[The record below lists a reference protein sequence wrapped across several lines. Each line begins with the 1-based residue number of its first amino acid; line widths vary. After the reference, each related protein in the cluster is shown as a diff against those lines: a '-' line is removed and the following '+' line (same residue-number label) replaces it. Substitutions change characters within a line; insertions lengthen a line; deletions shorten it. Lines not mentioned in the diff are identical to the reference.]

1 MADITVVPAEDR
13 QGSGLVQRQVRRR
26 EETIL
31 NAAHAL
37 MLEKGYAAMT
47 MDDLA
52 ARAGITK
59 PTLYRYFSSK
69 ETIAVK
75 ALVRLIRRGR
85 EYLAQIDPQLPAIE
99 RIEQAIRWVLHA
111 RYIEGH
117 GMFGAAREGLNPI
130 IRSHRDYQNE
140 VHLLLE
146 IFTGM
151 IEDGKQEGSIAP
163 NLVTRA
169 AAQVVFSVVRDWE
182 YDHLLL
188 SSEWPRDAFLETL
201 ALILLNG
208 LRNPV
213 EECKNVS
220 S

>member
-1 MADITVVPAEDR
+1 VSATVVR
-13 QGSGLVQRQVRRR
+13 QGSGIVRRQARR

-31 NAAHAL
+31 EAAHTL

-52 ARAGITK
+52 ARAGLTK

-69 ETIAVK
+69 ETIAVQ

-85 EYLAQIDPQLPAIE
+85 EYLAQIDPHLPAIE
-99 RIEQAIRWVLHA
+99 RIEQTIRWVLHA

-117 GMFGAAREGLNPI
+117 GMFGAAREGLNPM
-130 IRSHRDYQNE
+130 IRSHPDYQHE
-140 VHLLLE
+140 VRLLLE

-151 IEDGKQEGSIAP
+151 IEDGKKEGSVAP

-169 AAQVVFSVVRDWE
+169 AAQVVFSIVRDWE
-182 YDHLLL
+182 YDYLLL
-188 SSEWPRDAFLETL
+188 SGQWDHDAFLETL
-201 ALILLNG
+201 AVVLLNG
-208 LRNPV
+208 LRIQ
-213 EECKNVS
+213 EGRSTVS
-220 S
+220 

>member
-1 MADITVVPAEDR
+1 VR
-13 QGSGLVQRQVRRR
+13 RQVRRR
-26 EETIL
+26 EETL
-31 NAAHAL
+31 LDAAHTL

-59 PTLYRYFSSK
+59 PTLYRYFTSK
-69 ETIAVK
+69 ETIAVQ

-85 EYLAQIDPQLPAIE
+85 EHLSQIDQSLPAIE
-99 RIEQAIRWVLHA
+99 RVEQAIRWVLHA

-130 IRSHRDYQNE
+130 IRSHSDYQNE
-140 VHLLLE
+140 VRLILD
-146 IFTGM
+146 IFTKM
-151 IEDGKQEGSIAP
+151 IEDGKQEGTIAP

-169 AAQVVFSVVRDWE
+169 AAQVVFSIVRDWE

-188 SSEWPRDAFLETL
+188 SGQWSHDAFLETL
-201 ALILLNG
+201 AVMLLNG
-208 LRNPV
+208 LRNHQ
-213 EECKNVS
+213 EGCSSVS
-220 S
+220 

>member
-1 MADITVVPAEDR
+1 MVGTKQVHGVGR
-13 QGSGLVQRQVRRR
+13 QGSRAVRRQVRRR
-26 EETIL
+26 EDTIL
-31 NAAHAL
+31 DAAHTL

-69 ETIAVK
+69 ETIAVQ

-85 EYLAQIDPQLPAIE
+85 EHLAQIDSKLPAIE
-99 RIEQAIRWVLHA
+99 RIEQTIRWVLHA

-117 GMFGAAREGLNPI
+117 GMFGAAREGLNPM
-130 IRSHRDYQNE
+130 IRSHPDYQYE
-140 VHLLLE
+140 VRLLLE

-151 IEDGKQEGSIAP
+151 IEDGKQEGSVAP
-163 NLVTRA
+163 DLVTRV

-182 YDHLLL
+182 YDQLLL
-188 SSEWPRDAFLETL
+188 SGQWPHDVFLESL

-208 LRNPV
+208 IRAR
-213 EECKNVS
+213 
-220 S
+220 